1 MRINLI
7 RPKPNQ
13 KYVNILFVTY
23 GVAFFSLIY
32 IFSYVFILN
41 DVNNG
46 SSRAMKQKFC
56 LENPDKCKVAPKK
69 NELSIN

>member
-56 LENPDKCKVAPKK
+56 QENPDKCRVAPKK
-69 NELSIN
+69 NELSIK